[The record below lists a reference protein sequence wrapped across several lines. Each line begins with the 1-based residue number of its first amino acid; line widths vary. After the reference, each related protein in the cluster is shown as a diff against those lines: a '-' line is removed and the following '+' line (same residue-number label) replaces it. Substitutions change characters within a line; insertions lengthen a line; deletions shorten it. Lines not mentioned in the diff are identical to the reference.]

1 MMRISAFAIT
11 VLAVAGTGQSFGD
24 DSRDP
29 KKMPTLTTEEAR
41 EIGIEAVVYGYPMVI
56 CDVTK
61 RVQTNVAE
69 PQHNGHAPVNQF
81 SNFLEYPTASYH
93 DVVRINVDTLYSF
106 AWLDLS
112 KEPMILSVPDTHGR
126 YYLMPILDAWTNVIA
141 SPGKRTTGTEA
152 RHFGIVGPNWK
163 GTLPDGVEELRSPTD
178 MAIIA
183 GRTQA
188 NGPADYAV
196 VNAIQRQYKLT
207 PLSAWGNSYTPPR
220 GIVDPTIDV
229 KTPPV
234 DQVNRMSAAVFF
246 KSLAALMKDNP
257 PSPADAPVIAKL
269 AKIGIVPG
277 QDFDMNRLDPAV
289 AAGLEQSVQMAV
301 AKVQAAAPKIGTM
314 VNGWNIPP
322 MNTGNFGTDYQTRAI
337 IALIGLGANVVK
349 DAIYPTAFV
358 DAAGSRL
365 TGGSR
370 YVLHFDQGE
379 LPPATA
385 FWSLTMYNAQSFLVD
400 NPINRYNIAGWMP
413 LKRNPD
419 GSLDVYIQRDSPG
432 KDKESNWLPAPQG
445 EFNVTLRIYWP
456 KESVLDGT
464 WKPPAIQVARESTT
478 TTAKPPALSSAGSRR

>member
-1 MMRISAFAIT
+1 MTKIAAFAVT
-11 VLAVAGTGQSFGD
+11 VFTIGGTGWSFAD
-24 DSRDP
+24 DNSDLKKDP
-29 KKMPTLTTEEAR
+29 RLTTEQAR
-41 EIGIEAVVYGYPMVI
+41 EIGIEAVIYGYPMVI

-69 PQHNGHAPVNQF
+69 PEHNGHAPINQF
-81 SNFLEYPTASYH
+81 SNFLKYPTAAYH

-112 KEPMILSVPDTHGR
+112 VEPMILSVPNTHGR
-126 YYLMPILDAWTNVIA
+126 YYLMPMLDAWTNVFA

-152 RHFGIVGPNWK
+152 RSFAIVGPNWK
-163 GTLPDGVEELRSPTD
+163 GTLPDGVEELRAPTN

-188 NGPADYAV
+188 NGPAGYAV
-196 VNAIQRQYKLT
+196 VNALQEQYRLT
-207 PLSAWGNSYTPPR
+207 PLSAWGKPYTPPR
-220 GIVDPTIDV
+220 GMVDPTIDV

-246 KSLAALMKDNP
+246 KTLAALMKDNP
-257 PSPADAPVIAKL
+257 PSPADASIVSKL
-269 AKIGIVPG
+269 AKIGVVPG
-277 QDFDMNRLDPAV
+277 QDFDINKLDPAV

-301 AKVQAAAPKIGTM
+301 AKVQTEGPKIGTR
-314 VNGWNIPP
+314 VNGWNILP
-322 MNTGNFGTDYQTRAI
+322 MNIANFGTDYQTRAI
-337 IALIGLGANVVK
+337 VALMGLGANIAK

-358 DAAGSRL
+358 DSNRSPLNGAN
-365 TGGSR
+365 R
-370 YVLHFDQGE
+370 YVLHFDRGE
-379 LPPATA
+379 LPPANA
-385 FWSLTMYNAQSFLVD
+385 FWSLTMYDAHSFLVD
-400 NPINRYNIAGWMP
+400 NLINRYNIAGWMA

-432 KDKESNWLPAPQG
+432 KDKESNWLPAAQA

-464 WKPPAIQVARESTT
+464 WKPTAIQMVRGVPSH
-478 TTAKPPALSSAGSRR
+478 SDNSQRRDPR